1 MSGALFHRE
10 ALAGADSETA
20 GPLYLQLARHVR
32 KLIADGALQV
42 EQALPAERELAE
54 RFGVSR
60 VTVRKALQELV
71 DEGLLQQRARAGT
84 YVSRGVHVVQ
94 ALSALTGF
102 TEDMRSR
109 GLEPSSHWLRR
120 GTATATPDEAM
131 ALGLQPGEMVSRLH
145 RVRLV
150 DGTPI
155 AIEHATIA
163 ARFLPDPDS
172 VRGSLYERLR
182 VLGHG
187 PHRALQRLSAIVL
200 DAEQSKI
207 LQVPPGTPALS
218 IERRSFLKDGR
229 PLELMRSQYRG
240 DAYDVIVEL
249 NLNEAKG

>member
-1 MSGALFHRE
+1 MSDAPTSNGMFHRE
-10 ALAGADSETA
+10 ALVGDA
-20 GPLYLQLARHVR
+20 PLYLQLARHVR
-32 KLIADGALQV
+32 KLIAGGQLQV
-42 EQALPAERELAE
+42 EQALPAERELAD

-84 YVSRGVHVVQ
+84 FVSRGVHVVQ

-109 GLEPSSHWLRR
+109 GLEPSSQFLYR
-120 GTATATPDEAM
+120 GVATANPEETM
-131 ALGLQPGEMVSRLH
+131 ALGLQPGETVSRLH
-145 RVRLV
+145 RVRLI

-163 ARFLPDPDS
+163 TRFLPDPDT
-172 VRGSLYERLR
+172 VRGSLYEKLR
-182 VLGHG
+182 ALGNA

-207 LQVPPGTPALS
+207 LDVPAGTPALS

-249 NLNEAKG
+249 NLNETK